1 MKISTAHPK
10 NSRHRTQKTPAMAP
24 ESTMDPVPVT
34 AIAMKLLDV
43 RLKPSSAIITS
54 VMGEFT
60 APSRSEIAVLKA
72 GGMIELHRIVQT
84 DGASFVKL
92 ITRMETSSELRSCA
106 VVRLSGGK
114 RDVLAVGADGGA
126 ISVIDFEG
134 GKGSVVHCE
143 TFGKTGKFYEL
154 LLLTGLSTKIQ

>member
-1 MKISTAHPK
+1 
-10 NSRHRTQKTPAMAP
+10 
-24 ESTMDPVPVT
+24 
-34 AIAMKLLDV
+34 
-43 RLKPSSAIITS
+43 
-54 VMGEFT
+54 
-60 APSRSEIAVLKA
+60 
-72 GGMIELHRIVQT
+72 
-84 DGASFVKL
+84 
-92 ITRMETSSELRSCA
+92 METSSELRSCA